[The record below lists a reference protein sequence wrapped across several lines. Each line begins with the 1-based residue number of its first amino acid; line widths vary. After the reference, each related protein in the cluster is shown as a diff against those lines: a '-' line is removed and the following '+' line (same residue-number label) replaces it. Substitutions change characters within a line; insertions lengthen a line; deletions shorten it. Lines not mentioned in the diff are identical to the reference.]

1 MITSLLRVSLLFLYT
16 DTCIYIYV
24 INEIETF
31 YPSFA
36 DFSVSLRSSASFS
49 LNLPLLLALLLSIL
63 M

>member
-1 MITSLLRVSLLFLYT
+1 MITSLLCVSLLFLYT
-16 DTCIYIYV
+16 DTCVYIYV

-31 YPSFA
+31 HPSYA